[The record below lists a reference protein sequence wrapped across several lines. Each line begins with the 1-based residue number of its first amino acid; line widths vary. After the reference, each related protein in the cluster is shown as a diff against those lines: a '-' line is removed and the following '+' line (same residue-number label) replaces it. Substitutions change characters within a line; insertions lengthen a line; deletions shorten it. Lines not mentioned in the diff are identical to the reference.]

1 MSDAGFDDLP
11 KNGPY
16 VVGAIAHAGLP
27 LSRIIVQLGL
37 SKQAAGQLVDAL
49 VSRGYLDREVDT
61 ADRRRLTISLT
72 SRGAKA
78 AAIARRAIERV
89 DAELVARAGRKNV
102 EVMRRTLA
110 AVMEIGAPDG
120 KLVKAPWTSPPDQPR
135 WARPSLLAIAVV
147 SAVLYGWRLG
157 SSTEIFYAA
166 ADRSMSMSWH
176 NFFFAAFDPAATIS
190 IDKLPGAFWIQAL
203 SLRLFGAHTWSIA
216 LPQVVEG
223 VLSVLVLY
231 RAVRRCAGP
240 VAGIIAAG
248 VLGISP
254 ATVTLNRGNVADS
267 LLVLLLVLAADSLV
281 SAVRTGRLTSMVMAG
296 VWVGLAFQAKMLE
309 AWLVLPALVVTYL
322 IAAGTRPSLRITW
335 AAGMVGIAVAVSL
348 SWIAVVSMIPHQ
360 DRPYVDGTTN
370 DSLVSQVFDYNGFG
384 RVGHP
389 SPNQVLGR
397 TLGISFLAEPTP
409 AASAT
414 RLVEGAPGRDTGWLL
429 PASVIAH
436 TGALVVAAASP
447 DGPICCARR
456 SCCGGAGLSSS
467 RPSSLS
473 APSTGT
479 TSALCHRPLPPSSVL
494 RPARPGR
501 TAPCSPSERWSSA
514 SSSLASPMRRGFC
527 PLREP
532 EFPAGSR
539 GWLWRSPSSQSE
551 PSLRSP
557 RQVER
562 RSVSPELS
570 AAVAAMVAVPAVAS
584 ASVVI
589 NDLGAFD
596 TPFQPTALTAFNRS
610 FFGAP
615 LQPIATLPAI
625 ERVRNGAPDLLA
637 TQTSV
642 IAAPFIFATGQEVL
656 PIGGYDGSTPEP
668 TLAALRSA
676 IAHGAFHLVLTASH
690 TDDVRALFIQQHC
703 LPVHPTGPSPAVSLR
718 VSYCLPAD
726 AK

>member
-1 MSDAGFDDLP
+1 M
-11 KNGPY
+11 
-16 VVGAIAHAGLP
+16 
-27 LSRIIVQLGL
+27 
-37 SKQAAGQLVDAL
+37 
-49 VSRGYLDREVDT
+49 
-61 ADRRRLTISLT
+61 
-72 SRGAKA
+72 
-78 AAIARRAIERV
+78 
-89 DAELVARAGRKNV
+89 
-102 EVMRRTLA
+102 
-110 AVMEIGAPDG
+110 
-120 KLVKAPWTSPPDQPR
+120 KAPWTSPPDQPR

-203 SLRLFGAHTWSIA
+203 SVRLFGAHTWSLA

-281 SAVRTGRLTSMVMAG
+281 SAVRTGRLSSLVMAG
-296 VWVGLAFQAKMLE
+296 VWVGLAFQAKMVE
-309 AWLVLPALVVTYL
+309 AWLVLPALVLTYL
-322 IAAGTRPSLRITW
+322 VAAGPRPSLRITW

-370 DSLVSQVFDYNGFG
+370 DSLVTQVFDYNGFG
-384 RVGHP
+384 RVGRP
-389 SPNQVLGR
+389 SPNQVMGR
-397 TLGISFLAEPTP
+397 TLGISFLAEPAP
-409 AASAT
+409 AASAI

-429 PASVIAH
+429 PASVIVVPVLLWSRRRRPRTDLLRASVVLWGCWLVVFAAVFSVSAINSYYL
-436 TGALVVAAASP
+436 GALSPPIAALLGIAASQAWANRTALAVRAVVASIVVVSVAYAAWLLPSAGTGVP
-447 DGPICCARR
+447 
-456 SCCGGAGLSSS
+456 SWLEGATLALGL
-467 RPSSLS
+467 L
-473 APSTGT
+473 AVGT
-479 TSALCHRPLPPSSVL
+479 TA
-494 RPARPGR
+494 AFAKTGR
-501 TAPCSPSERWSSA
+501 TAIGIVGA
-514 SSSLASPMRRGFC
+514 L
-527 PLREP
+527 
-532 EFPAGSR
+532 
-539 GWLWRSPSSQSE
+539 
-551 PSLRSP
+551 
-557 RQVER
+557 
-562 RSVSPELS
+562 SV
-570 AAVAAMVAVPAVAS
+570 VAAMVVVPAVAS
-584 ASVVI
+584 ASVVV

-596 TPFQPTALTAFNRS
+596 TPFQPVALTAFNRS

-625 ERVRNGAPDLLA
+625 ESARNGAPDLFA

-690 TDDVRALFIQQHC
+690 TDDVRALFIQRHC

-726 AK
+726 SK